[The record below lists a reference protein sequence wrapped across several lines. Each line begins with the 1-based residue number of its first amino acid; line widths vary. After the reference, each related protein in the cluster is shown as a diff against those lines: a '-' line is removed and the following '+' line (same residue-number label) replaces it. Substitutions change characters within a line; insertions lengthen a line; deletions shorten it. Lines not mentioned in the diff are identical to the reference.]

1 MLASGEEELRRLPNM
16 RCPSRLVKTF
26 TVGVALA
33 LGACSTAEDQVA
45 SVGPRTP
52 RPVAPSSIQGPYV
65 QAGTIFSMKL
75 DEPIDTFYT
84 PPGTHFTGTVVTPL
98 VGPDGRVLVPYGAK
112 VRGTLAS
119 VGDPEIP
126 RLRVDLQNIDTVD
139 GTVPLHASVRHAQH
153 YDWVGP
159 PTPEPYA
166 SYIFPYDFLEY
177 GSDTSAPGTSPPMH
191 ENYGATMMQPRE
203 VRVPAGAL
211 VQVQLVDPL
220 MLPGARLV
228 H

>member
-1 MLASGEEELRRLPNM
+1 MNRSKKVFVLA
-16 RCPSRLVKTF
+16 T
-26 TVGVALA
+26 ALA
-33 LGACSTAEDQVA
+33 LPLGACSTAEEQVA
-45 SVGPRTP
+45 SVGPQTP
-52 RPVAPSSIQGPYV
+52 HPVSPEKVQGPYV
-65 QAGTIFSMKL
+65 QAGALFSMQL

-84 PPGTHFTGTVVTPL
+84 PAGTHFTGTVVTPL
-98 VGPDGRVLVPYGAK
+98 RGPDGSVLVRYGAK
-112 VRGTLAS
+112 VRGTVAS

-126 RLRVDLQNIDTVD
+126 RIRVDLQSIDTVA
-139 GTVPLHASVRHAQH
+139 GTVPLRAAVRRAQH
-153 YDWVGP
+153 YDWAGP

-166 SYIFPYDFLEY
+166 SYIYPYDFLEY
-177 GSDTSAPGTSPPMH
+177 GSDTAAPGTSPPGTPV
-191 ENYGATMMQPRE
+191 EGATMMQPRE

>member
-1 MLASGEEELRRLPNM
+1 MKNTLIAAAVL
-16 RCPSRLVKTF
+16 
-26 TVGVALA
+26 ALA
-33 LGACSTAEDQVA
+33 LGACSTREEQVSSIGPQTPHPVPA
-45 SVGPRTP
+45 SE
-52 RPVAPSSIQGPYV
+52 IQGPYV
-65 QAGTIFSMKL
+65 QAGTLFSMRI

-84 PPGTHFTGTVVTPL
+84 APGTHFTGTVVTPIL
-98 VGPDGRVLVPYGAK
+98 GQDGRVLVPYGAK

-119 VGDPEIP
+119 IGDPQIP
-126 RLRVDLQNIDTVD
+126 RIRVDLENIDTVA
-139 GTVPLHASVRHAQH
+139 GTIPLRAAVRSAQH
-153 YDWVGP
+153 YNWSGP

-166 SYIFPYDFLEY
+166 SYIYPYDFLEY
-177 GSDTSAPGTSPPMH
+177 GSETSAAGTEAPEHPV
-191 ENYGATMMQPRE
+191 EGATMMQPRE